1 MKTANIHIYRTG
13 LGVVHLNMSKISI
26 FQKKDVHAQPYTRLK
41 SIFGRNTIYL
51 SKYTETLAVTVGLC
65 QKLTMEHSLQIMT
78 LKGLMMVVA
87 GMILKKL

>member
-1 MKTANIHIYRTG
+1 MG

-51 SKYTETLAVTVGLC
+51 SKYTETLEVIFGFY
-65 QKLTMEHSLQIMT
+65 QKQIMGHSLQIIE
-78 LKGLMMVVA
+78 LKGLTIVA
-87 GMILKKL
+87 VGMNMKKL